1 MLLQFL
7 IFAAGLTILYYGA
20 EWLVRGASSIAIK
33 YGIRPLVVGLTVVAL
48 ATSMPEFIVNLIAA
62 IGGKDEMALGTIVG
76 SNIANIALIL
86 GISALVLPLV
96 VAPSTL
102 KKEYPI
108 MMGVMVMFYLVA
120 LDGVIGGLDGIILVL
135 SLVAF
140 LLFLVI
146 DARRNEQSVRL
157 EDIEGAPSPGEVVS
171 VPRKLL
177 LLSGGMVGLAVGAR
191 LMVGAA
197 SEIALEFGINH
208 TVVGLTVLAI
218 GTSLPELAASLMCV
232 LKREADMSVGNV
244 LGSNLMNVL
253 FVVGLVSLFR
263 PLHVDATALNLHFPV
278 MLGFGVLLLPLAW
291 TSFRITRWEGGLLFG
306 GFVGYLFY
314 VAAPYL

>member
-1 MLLQFL
+1 MLIQFL
-7 IFAAGLTILYYGA
+7 IFLAGLFVLYFGA

-62 IGGKDEMALGTIVG
+62 LSGKDEMALGTVVG

-108 MMGVMVMFYLVA
+108 MMSVMVLFYVVS
-120 LDGVIGGLDGIILVL
+120 LDGVIGGLDGVILVL
-135 SLVAF
+135 SLIAF

-146 DARRNEQSVRL
+146 DAKRHSQSVRL
-157 EDIEGAPSPGEVVS
+157 EDIEGAPEPGEKIS
-171 VPRKLL
+171 VPRKLVL
-177 LLSGGMVGLAVGAR
+177 LVAGMLGLAIGAR
-191 LMVGAA
+191 LMVSAA
-197 SEIALEFGINH
+197 SEIALGFGLNH

-218 GTSLPELAASLMCV
+218 GTSLPELAASIMCV
-232 LKREADMSVGNV
+232 IKREADMSVGNV

-253 FVVGLVSLFR
+253 FVIGLVSLFR
-263 PLHVDATALNLHFPV
+263 PLQVDAESLRLHFPV
-278 MLGFGVLLLPLAW
+278 MLGFCLLLLPLAW
-291 TSFRITRWEGGLLFG
+291 TSFRITRLEGGLLFG
-306 GFVGYLFY
+306 GFIGYLFY
-314 VAAPYL
+314 ITAPYL

>member
-1 MLLQFL
+1 MLIQFL
-7 IFAAGLTILYYGA
+7 IFFAGLFVLYFGA

-62 IGGKDEMALGTIVG
+62 LGGKDDMALGTIVG

-86 GISALVLPLV
+86 GISSLVLPLV

-108 MMGVMVMFYLVA
+108 MMGVMVLFYVVA
-120 LDGVIGGLDGIILVL
+120 LDGVIGLLDGVILVL
-135 SLVAF
+135 SLIAF

-146 DARRNEQSVRL
+146 DAKRHSQTVRL
-157 EDIEGAPSPGEVVS
+157 EDIEGAPEPGEEIS
-171 VPRKLL
+171 VPRKLVL
-177 LLSGGMVGLAVGAR
+177 LGAGMLGLAIGAR
-191 LMVGAA
+191 LMVSAA
-197 SEIALEFGINH
+197 SSIALDLGINQ

-218 GTSLPELAASLMCV
+218 GTSLPELAASIMCV
-232 LKREADMSVGNV
+232 LRREADMSVGNV

-263 PLHVDATALNLHFPV
+263 PLEVDAASLRLHFPV
-278 MLGFGVLLLPLAW
+278 MLGFGVLLFPLAW
-291 TSFRITRWEGGLLFG
+291 TSFRITRLEGGLLFG

-314 VAAPYL
+314 ITAPYL